1 MVEQAYLELI
11 HKEIDGVITPA
22 EKTRLAAFLQSNP
35 EARKIHR
42 ELTGLARALDELPV
56 LDPPPA
62 LKSGIVGRIA
72 AGKNRP
78 LRSGSIT
85 ERSGNAGRWRLA
97 YGFAAGLAAGLLL
110 LALAGDFFPGE
121 TTLNIADLQGTLVI
135 SESPGAGTSTAAPLE
150 APGVSGELRLRHT
163 ADTGILAL
171 DITAVEATSITLRY
185 DATALQLSGFIA
197 REGGVAA
204 LDNHDGRIRFNHQG
218 SNRYSLIFRKIST
231 GTPPALHLELSAGG
245 EVLLAREI
253 VY

>member
-22 EKTRLAAFLQSNP
+22 EKSRLANYLKANP
-35 EARKIHR
+35 EARKVHR
-42 ELTGLARALDELPV
+42 ELTGLARALDELPA
-56 LDPPPA
+56 LDPPPG
-62 LKSGIVGRIA
+62 LKSGILGRIA
-72 AGKNRP
+72 AGNNRTQ
-78 LRSGSIT
+78 RSGD
-85 ERSGNAGRWRLA
+85 AGRWRLA

-110 LALAGDFFPGE
+110 LALAGDFFQGE

-135 SESPGAGTSTAAPLE
+135 SESPGEGAIAAHPLE

-171 DITAVEATSITLRY
+171 DISAAAETAITLRY
-185 DATALQLSGFIA
+185 DDDTLQLSGFIA

-204 LDNHDGRIRFNHQG
+204 LDNHDGRIRFRHQG
-218 SNRYSLIFRKIST
+218 SNRYSLIFRKLSAAD
-231 GTPPALHLELSAGG
+231 PPSLHLELAAGG

-253 VY
+253 AF